1 MPCGLVKFA
10 DVSED
15 CIASI
20 FKIEVMPGKQ
30 WARSKHQASQSDV
43 MTNGQFALVS
53 GTVWG

>member
-1 MPCGLVKFA
+1 MRFEKEHNDMEINSIWDVMPCGLVKFA

-30 WARSKHQASQSDV
+30 
-43 MTNGQFALVS
+43 
-53 GTVWG
+53 